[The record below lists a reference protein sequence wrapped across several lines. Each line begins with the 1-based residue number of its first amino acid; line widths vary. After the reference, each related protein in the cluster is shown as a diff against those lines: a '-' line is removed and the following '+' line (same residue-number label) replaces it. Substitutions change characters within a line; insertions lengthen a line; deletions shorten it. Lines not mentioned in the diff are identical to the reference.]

1 MHAPA
6 TMRPRDRI
14 RYSRCHWRGRLG
26 DRHPVAASTVPDL
39 GRCRPPGRT
48 RRGKGSMMRTLAATR
63 LLGPQFRV
71 PGVRW
76 QLQTGGTIAAS
87 APDPGSP
94 AVPCIHVRAG
104 RWLSGYALRCHG
116 RIRCSRGHWR
126 HASSGAGGTV
136 AAGACRV
143 REHRCRR
150 RRHAGASGENGRVDA
165 DTRFQPLL
173 LPRKSPNLSNNQRI
187 WSAHSRHSTQK
198 HLGRM
203 HPT

>member
-116 RIRCSRGHWR
+116 RIRCSRGLCC
-126 HASSGAGGTV
+126 GTV
-136 AAGACRV
+136 ASGACRV
-143 REHRCRR
+143 REHCCRR
-150 RRHAGASGENGRVDA
+150 RRHARASRENGRVDA
-165 DTRFQPLL
+165 DSRFQPLL
-173 LPRKSPNLSNNQRI
+173 LPRKSPNLSNNQCVWGPI
-187 WSAHSRHSTQK
+187 AGILLK
-198 HLGRM
+198 NILVE
-203 HPT
+203 